1 MSNQALDPKNSRVLQ
16 NWDPE
21 DDNFWKTTGSG
32 IAKRNLWVS
41 VYCLVLAFCIWMVF
55 SSVVIKLNHIGFNF
69 TTNQLFWLAALPSI
83 SGAILRIPFS
93 FVVPIF
99 GGRRWTTLSTVLL
112 LIPSI
117 WLGLAIQD
125 PHTSFYSFAC
135 IAILCGIGGGN
146 FASSMANISFFFP
159 KRLQGYGLGING
171 GLGDGGIGVVQLC
184 VPLVIGFS
192 LFGSLGGAPQQ
203 VDHSTVIW
211 LQNAAFL
218 WIPFILVGCLAS
230 WFMMNDIDGMQSSL
244 SSQFV
249 ILGKKDTWITS
260 LIYLATFGS
269 FVGFSAGFALLTKTQ
284 FPEINIIDYA
294 FVGPLLGAIARPIG
308 GKLSDKFSGYR
319 ITQVAFLFMIVFSLL
334 IVPTLPGENGSGSF
348 ILFYIVFMGLFIFTN
363 LGSGS
368 SFQLISQIFHQK
380 SAQEA
385 QQQGMQ
391 GKHIDQYADVMSS
404 AALGF
409 TSAIGA
415 FGGFIIPKAFGS
427 AISLTH
433 SVLLPLICFAVF
445 YLLCMIVTWLAYG
458 RHH

>member
-1 MSNQALDPKNSRVLQ
+1 MLQ

-41 VYCLVLAFCIWMVF
+41 VYCLVYRV
-55 SSVVIKLNHIGFNF
+55 NHIGFNF

-125 PHTSFYSFAC
+125 PHTSFNSFAC

-203 VDHSTVIW
+203 VDNSTVIW

-363 LGSGS
+363 LSSGS

-391 GKHIDQYADVMSS
+391 GKRIDQYADVMSS

>member
-192 LFGSLGGAPQQ
+192 LFGSPGGAPQQ

-230 WFMMNDIDGMQSSL
+230 WFMMNDIDGMHSSL

-319 ITQVAFLFMIVFSLL
+319 ITQVAFLFMIVLSLL
-334 IVPTLPGENGSGSF
+334 IVPTLPGENGGGSF

-391 GKHIDQYADVMSS
+391 GKRIDQYADVMSS

>member
-1 MSNQALDPKNSRVLQ
+1 MNNRTLVPQKSRVLQ

-21 DDNFWKTTGSG
+21 NDNFWKKTGCR

-55 SSVVIKLNHIGFNF
+55 STVAIKLNHIGFNF

-83 SGAILRIPFS
+83 TGAILRIPFS

-99 GGRRWTTLSTVLL
+99 GGRRWTTLSTLL
-112 LIPSI
+112 LLLPCI

-159 KRLQGYGLGING
+159 KHLQGYGLGING

-192 LFGSLGGAPQQ
+192 LFGSLGGTPQQ

-230 WFMMNDIDGMQSSL
+230 WFMMNDIDGMHSSL
-244 SSQFV
+244 SSQCI
-249 ILGKKDTWITS
+249 ILGEKDTWITS

-284 FPEINIIDYA
+284 FPEINIINYA

-319 ITQVAFLFMIVFSLL
+319 ITQIAFLFMLIFSLL
-334 IVPTLPGENGSGSF
+334 IVPTLPDENDGGSF
-348 ILFYIVFMGLFIFTN
+348 ILFYVVFMGLFIFTN

-380 SAQEA
+380 LAQEA
-385 QQQGMQ
+385 KQQGLQ

-404 AALGF
+404 AALGI

-427 AISLTH
+427 AISQTN
-433 SVLLPLICFAVF
+433 SVLLPLLCFSVF
-445 YLLCMIVTWLAYG
+445 YLLCMFITRIAYG
-458 RHH
+458 RYH

>member
-203 VDHSTVIW
+203 CRPQYGHLAAKRRFPLDPLYPRW
-211 LQNAAFL
+211 L
-218 WIPFILVGCLAS
+218 P
-230 WFMMNDIDGMQSSL
+230 
-244 SSQFV
+244 
-249 ILGKKDTWITS
+249 
-260 LIYLATFGS
+260 
-269 FVGFSAGFALLTKTQ
+269 
-284 FPEINIIDYA
+284 
-294 FVGPLLGAIARPIG
+294 
-308 GKLSDKFSGYR
+308 
-319 ITQVAFLFMIVFSLL
+319 SLL
-334 IVPTLPGENGSGSF
+334 VYDE
-348 ILFYIVFMGLFIFTN
+348 
-363 LGSGS
+363 
-368 SFQLISQIFHQK
+368 
-380 SAQEA
+380 
-385 QQQGMQ
+385 
-391 GKHIDQYADVMSS
+391 
-404 AALGF
+404 
-409 TSAIGA
+409 
-415 FGGFIIPKAFGS
+415 
-427 AISLTH
+427 
-433 SVLLPLICFAVF
+433 
-445 YLLCMIVTWLAYG
+445 
-458 RHH
+458 